1 VDNLWTVDQVRLF
14 TGLEIL
20 AEWAMIASLA
30 NQTPMPLHPL
40 TSLMLTPASLEHRR
54 HAICLPAVQ
63 HQWEYFFA
71 LARYH
76 AQVANQ
82 TRPHAWRYRQADIR
96 QASIEAH
103 RLTLET
109 LEIS

>member
-1 VDNLWTVDQVRLF
+1 
-14 TGLEIL
+14 
-20 AEWAMIASLA
+20 M
-30 NQTPMPLHPL
+30 HPL
-40 TSLMLTPASLEHRR
+40 TEIILSDASTLTDRR
-54 HAICLPAVQ
+54 YAIALRSFD
-63 HQWEYFFA
+63 ERMSYFRA